1 MQWFVTISLLSITLF
16 SCDNSKKNDDYKS
29 GELIRPF
36 PENTPPVIPNIDT
49 IVTDIY
55 YERPLK
61 ENFTFG
67 VTVSEWNMDL
77 ANQTKDGVFDKLNT
91 VYLESQDYYITNA
104 LKAHIYQDKS
114 NINSRYGTE
123 ITGLFIKQKVS
134 NTSVEIFKRDN
145 STIEQPILFGLEK
158 KISIPISDYKSLIN
172 RIISENQLVHIAGY
186 LPQLPVVYEITKE
199 DFDDPVVN
207 GLDKFSNAPTS
218 KLSEQKSINKA
229 LFQNDKIHVVIETIV
244 LRRAFINRNSEY
256 EVTSI
261 EKPSSDYTFI
271 VRFLSKRYKN
281 ISPIDYMND
290 EQKRRF
296 NDSMNT
302 INIINQTLKN

>member
-1 MQWFVTISLLSITLF
+1 MQKTFILIVFSFTFFGCKYLSE
-16 SCDNSKKNDDYKS
+16 KKVDTS
-29 GELIRPF
+29 VEVLSSRQI
-36 PENTPPVIPNIDT
+36 NTPPVIPNIDT

-77 ANQTKDGVFDKLNT
+77 ANQTKEGVFDKLNT
-91 VYLESQDYYITNA
+91 VYLESQDYYIINA
-104 LKAHIYQDKS
+104 LKAYIYQDKS

-186 LPQLPVVYEITKE
+186 LPQLPLVFEITKE

-218 KLSEQKSINKA
+218 KLSEQKSVNKA
-229 LFQNDKIHVVIETIV
+229 LFQNDKIYVLIETTV
-244 LRRAFINRNSEY
+244 SKRAFINRNSEY

>member
-1 MQWFVTISLLSITLF
+1 MQRFVTIILLSITLF
-16 SCDNSKKNDDYKS
+16 SCETSNKNNNDTNV
-29 GELIRPF
+29 EVLNPL
-36 PENTPPVIPNIDT
+36 PVNTPPVISNIDT
-49 IVTDIY
+49 IITDIY
-55 YERPLK
+55 YERPLR
-61 ENFTFG
+61 ENFTLG

-77 ANQTKDGVFDKLNT
+77 ANQTKEGVFDKLNT

-104 LKAHIYQDKS
+104 LKAYIYQDKS

-123 ITGLFIKQKVS
+123 ITGLFIEQRVS

-145 STIEQPILFGLEK
+145 LTIEQPILFGLEK
-158 KISIPISDYKSLIN
+158 KVSIPISDYKGLIN
-172 RIISENQLVHIAGY
+172 KIISENQLVHIAGY
-186 LPQLPVVYEITKE
+186 LPQLPVVFEITKE

-218 KLSEQKSINKA
+218 KLSEQKSVNKA
-229 LFQNDKIHVVIETIV
+229 LFQNDKIYVLIETTV
-244 LRRAFINRNSEY
+244 SKRAFINRNSEY

-302 INIINQTLKN
+302 TNIINQTLKN